1 MTTGRPEGKRK
12 WRNPPW
18 FAPLSACS
26 ARPPAPGHS
35 CGSRQPSPSR
45 VSEAGR
51 SRGVGALSAQAT
63 RIWVGVRVRAIAAG
77 RRRTGRPRRGA
88 RCRAEGA
95 VGGGQ
100 TPERR
105 PEHKPSTPLGNPP
118 SRASQARKL
127 ALCHAKARRR
137 CDRCSRGA
145 WRSPRA
151 FFSGAARVHARR
163 PWCSLS
169 WAPKWL
175 LPSIR

>member
-1 MTTGRPEGKRK
+1 MH
-12 WRNPPW
+12 RNTH
-18 FAPLSACS
+18 AKLRLSSCRCIYQR
-26 ARPPAPGHS
+26 ARGVQRLPPAQEP
-35 CGSRQPSPSR
+35 
-45 VSEAGR
+45 V
-51 SRGVGALSAQAT
+51 T
-63 RIWVGVRVRAIAAG
+63 RVRGWQIARRRRSLGAGDTHMGGSEGTGHRGRTATHREAASGREVPRGG
-77 RRRTGRPRRGA
+77 RRRRR
-88 RCRAEGA
+88 
-95 VGGGQ
+95 
-100 TPERR
+100 PERR